1 MQDGPCGGY
10 TNRTQQSLESRIH
23 ENVYV
28 RFGGGP
34 MEKYPK
40 KMGNSPAA
48 YPTLRRGADGVG
60 DPSVYLSPLRP

>member
-48 YPTLRRGADGVG
+48 YPTLACVG
-60 DPSVYLSPLRP
+60 